1 MNNSKV
7 PAEPHIE
14 SLSAVTLATSNMAV
28 AVHFYS
34 TLGFVL
40 KSGGPNDTFTSF
52 SLGATSLTSLN
63 LAVTT
68 HRPATNWWGRLIFY
82 VSDVDSLYR
91 KALDEGLNPEF
102 PPRDGAWGERY
113 FHIHDM
119 DGHELSFAKPLSRK
133 RHDP

>member
-28 AVHFYS
+28 AVPFYL

-52 SLGATSLTSLN
+52 SLGASSLN

-68 HRPATNWWGRLIFY
+68 HRLATNWWGRLIFY
-82 VSDVDSLYR
+82 VSDVDSFYR
-91 KALDEGLNPEF
+91 KALDEGLNPRF
-102 PPRDGAWGERY
+102 PPRDGPWGERY

-119 DGHELSFAKPLSRK
+119 DGHELSFAKPLSQK
-133 RHDP
+133 RRDP